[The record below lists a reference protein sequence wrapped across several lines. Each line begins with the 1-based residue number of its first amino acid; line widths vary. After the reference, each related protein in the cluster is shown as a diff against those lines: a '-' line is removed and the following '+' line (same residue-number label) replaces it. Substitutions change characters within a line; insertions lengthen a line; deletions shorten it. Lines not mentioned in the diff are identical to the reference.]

1 MDKPEWMRDA
11 ACRGMDPELFFPARG
26 YTGHDMAPA
35 KAVCSTCPVIR
46 DCLAYALRNG
56 EKVGVWGGLSE
67 QERRRRRRSA

>member
-1 MDKPEWMRDA
+1 MDKPDWMADA

-26 YTGHDMAPA
+26 YTGHPA

-56 EKVGVWGGLSE
+56 EKFGVWAGLSE
-67 QERRRRRRSA
+67 QERRDLRRRRRLA